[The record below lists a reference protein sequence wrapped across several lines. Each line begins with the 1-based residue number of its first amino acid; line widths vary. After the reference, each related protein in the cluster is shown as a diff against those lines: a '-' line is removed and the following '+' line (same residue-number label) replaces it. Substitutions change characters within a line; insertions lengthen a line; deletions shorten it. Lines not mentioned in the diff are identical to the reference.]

1 MRIIL
6 TSPQG
11 AEKLYPNL
19 FRLAVGV
26 LPAQAS
32 SVPCERL
39 FSSGKETCT
48 ARRNRIQPKLME
60 ALQALKLS
68 SRDSILNLTEQLPDG
83 FHPLEDNVLEVCEIL
98 EAVCNVGG
106 GSSA

>member
-1 MRIIL
+1 MVL
-6 TSPQG
+6 TSLQE
-11 AEKLYPNL
+11 AENHFPNL
-19 FRLAVGV
+19 FHLAMDV

-48 ARRNRIQPKLME
+48 ARRNRLQPKLME

-68 SRDSILNLTEQLPDG
+68 SRNSSLNLTEQLSGG
-83 FHPLEDNVLEVCEIL
+83 FDPLEDNISEVCEAL
-98 EAVCNVGG
+98 EAACDAEG

>member
-1 MRIIL
+1 MD
-6 TSPQG
+6 
-11 AEKLYPNL
+11 
-19 FRLAVGV
+19 V

-48 ARRNRIQPKLME
+48 ARRNRIQPELME

-68 SRDSILNLTEQLPDG
+68 THNSTLNLTEHLLDG
-83 FHPLEDNVLEVCEIL
+83 FNPPEDHIL
-98 EAVCNVGG
+98 EASEV
-106 GSSA
+106 SAV